1 VTNANLRML
10 TSVLERAELP
20 GTPEVIERIERSVA

>member
-1 VTNANLRML
+1 ML